1 MSETQGCKKCNQKKG
16 IPANQI
22 ISIVGGFYS
31 LFASVYGTIVLVN
44 KLIELFR

>member
-16 IPANQI
+16 IPSKQI
-22 ISIVGGFYS
+22 ISIVGGFYI
-31 LFASVYGTIVLVN
+31 LFASIYGTVTLIN